1 MQRIDGQHIANQL
14 SFTFEVLWE
23 KWSQWSV
30 NQSRGQYFLFG
41 WTLKQNSVIHV
52 PSSQC
57 ATSFTQF
64 SSKEIGW
71 YSSSSG
77 WLLSRNENF
86 CKISLHKCSSQS
98 PAFTCVTLYLKST
111 VNGINEEFDFCF
123 DTAVTRTVV
132 SPIVT
137 VAVPSA
143 NRANSPAAIVKDGLR
158 IRDDAIVN
166 IQKTVNITFNNVPF
180 G

>member
-1 MQRIDGQHIANQL
+1 M
-14 SFTFEVLWE
+14 
-23 KWSQWSV
+23 
-30 NQSRGQYFLFG
+30 
-41 WTLKQNSVIHV
+41 
-52 PSSQC
+52 
-57 ATSFTQF
+57 
-64 SSKEIGW
+64 
-71 YSSSSG
+71 
-77 WLLSRNENF
+77 
-86 CKISLHKCSSQS
+86 
-98 PAFTCVTLYLKST
+98 TLYLKST

-166 IQKTVNITFNNVPF
+166 IQKP
-180 G
+180 